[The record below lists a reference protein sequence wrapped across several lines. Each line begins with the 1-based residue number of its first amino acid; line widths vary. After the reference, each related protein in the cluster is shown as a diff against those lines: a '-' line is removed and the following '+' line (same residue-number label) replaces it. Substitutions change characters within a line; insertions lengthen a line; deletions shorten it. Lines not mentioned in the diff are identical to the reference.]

1 MLGTDGIV
9 IVETGHRVTPLGVGI
24 FMPRVE
30 HEPMV
35 PRSTLQRLPAL
46 FAVVTL
52 PVGLLAGLFVGLP
65 AAVAVFVVGWLLL
78 VPATAV
84 LFPPE
89 GVITGSGVP
98 DGMDEMIQDEI
109 TQSLGE
115 SESTEERFDP
125 VEELRQRYA
134 RGEIDEQELE
144 QGLDALLETEG
155 VDADD
160 EAEIEQ
166 TIDRLRNDDS
176 ELSTDAELEGLTDD
190 EDDRLTETD

>member
-1 MLGTDGIV
+1 
-9 IVETGHRVTPLGVGI
+9 
-24 FMPRVE
+24 
-30 HEPMV
+30 MV

-52 PVGLLAGLFVGLP
+52 PVGILAGLFVGLP

-89 GVITGSGVP
+89 GILTGPGVS
-98 DGMDEMIQDEI
+98 DEMDEMIQDEI
-109 TQSLGE
+109 TQSFGE

-134 RGEIDEQELE
+134 RGEIDERELE

-160 EAEIEQ
+160 ETEIEQ
-166 TIDRLRNDDS
+166 TIDRLQDDA
-176 ELSTDAELEGLTDD
+176 ELSTDAELAELTDQEED
-190 EDDRLTETD
+190 ELLTERD